1 MLNNQISALPDYPFD
16 RLRHLLRSFD
26 PPKGKQPII
35 MSVGE
40 PQIKP
45 PEFIADIL
53 SRHTSDWGKYPPIDG
68 STSFRRAVADWLLER
83 YNLSDRDIAP
93 DTMIL
98 PVAGTR
104 EALFLIT
111 ILGVPRRKKG
121 LRPVVAMPNPFY
133 HVYGGAAAISGAE
146 PLLLSASPESGFL
159 PNIQTLDRTLLERIA
174 VYYFCSPANPQGTA
188 AKMNDLVQAI
198 ELARRYD
205 FILVVDECYSEIYN
219 KHPPVGALQ
228 AATAIGEGFKNLL
241 VFHSLSKRSSA
252 PGLRSGIVA
261 GDPELIQSFRQ
272 LRNYVGPQT
281 PLPILAVAE
290 ALWKDRKHVE
300 KVRAFYRKN
309 FDVAEK
315 ILKQKFDFYR
325 PDGGFF
331 LWLNVGDGE
340 LVTKKLW
347 SEEGVKVLPGA
358 FLGRPNSDGIN
369 PGSSFIRVALVN
381 SGSITKTAINAIVKV
396 I

>member
-1 MLNNQISALPDYPFD
+1 MLNTQISALPDYPFD
-16 RLRHLLRSFD
+16 RLRHLLRGLD
-26 PPKGKQPII
+26 PPKGKKPII

-45 PEFIADIL
+45 PGFIADIL
-53 SRHTSDWGKYPPIDG
+53 SQHTADWGKYPPIDG
-68 STSFRRAVADWLLER
+68 SNSFRRAVADWLLER
-83 YNLSDRDIAP
+83 YNLNDQDIEP

-111 ILGVPRRKKG
+111 VLGVPRRKKG
-121 LRPVVAMPNPFY
+121 MRPAVAMPNPFY

-146 PLLLSASPESGFL
+146 PLLLSAGPESCFL
-159 PNIQTLDRTLLERIA
+159 PNIGALDRALLERIA
-174 VYYFCSPANPQGTA
+174 VYFFCSPANPQGTA
-188 AKMNDLVQAI
+188 AKMSDLVQAI
-198 ELARRYD
+198 ELARRHD
-205 FILVVDECYSEIYN
+205 FILIVDECYSEIYN

-228 AATAIGEGFKNLL
+228 AAKAIGEGFKNLL

-272 LRNYVGPQT
+272 LRSYVGPQT

-290 ALWKDRKHVE
+290 ALWKDRDHVE
-300 KVRAFYRKN
+300 KIRAFYRKN
-309 FDVAEK
+309 FNVAES
-315 ILKQKFDFYR
+315 ILKQKFGFYH

-331 LWLNVGDGE
+331 LWLKVGDGE

-347 SEEGVKVLPGA
+347 SEAGVKVLPGA
-358 FLGRPNSDGIN
+358 FIGRPNSDGIN

-381 SGSITKTAINAIVKV
+381 SESITERAINAIVKV